1 MKKMYEQPDLSGLDI
16 MRGVMA
22 GTIEDAPVSVTL
34 GFRTIEVEEGRV
46 VIACDTNPAHFNPAG
61 RLNGGYLATLLD
73 ACMSCAII
81 SALPPGQMMTTLE
94 FKISFMRGI
103 GEGEVFGE
111 GKTIN
116 VGRRVATA
124 EGWVR
129 DKAGKLAAH
138 GTATCLV
145 MSSTAP

>member
-1 MKKMYEQPDLSGLDI
+1 MFDKPHMSGLDI
-16 MRGVMA
+16 MRAIMA
-22 GTIEDAPVSVTL
+22 GEIPDAPVSVTL
-34 GFRTIEVEEGRV
+34 GFRMTEVEHGRAV
-46 VIACDTNPAHFNPAG
+46 VTCDTDPAHFNPAG

-81 SALPPGQMMTTLE
+81 SALPAGQIMTTLE

-103 GEGEVFGE
+103 AKGRVAGE
-111 GKTIN
+111 GKIVN

-129 DKAGKLAAH
+129 DEQGKLAAH
-138 GTATCLV
+138 ATATCLV
-145 MSSTAP
+145 MDIQAAT